1 MNCAAAPI
9 LTLLDIERVRLRN
22 TPFWQDYRIQAAL
35 LLVLTAAIVFI
46 FR

>member
-1 MNCAAAPI
+1 MW
-9 LTLLDIERVRLRN
+9 TLDFSRAEQLRLRP
-22 TPFWQDYRIQAAL
+22 TPFWRDYRIQAAL